1 MRALILSFLLLVGI
15 FGKTQD
21 FLSVPLSQPAQ
32 WGQLSPN
39 NEKSLLQDSM
49 IYLFDARDIPFR
61 DDFTRNQLKELN
73 ATPADAGV
81 FDTTFYRLFIGN
93 QVVDTADRFTNFTT
107 KRYRFGTDSLPIDT
121 TDLPT
126 VQLTVND
133 FSQYP
138 LRQEVITVFP
148 AYNIFD
154 TVGSTPDTVFVQFL
168 FQQDSVLRYIVPPS
182 GNALWQ
188 NDNVLINDDYAWNPP
203 SYGVATFDG
212 LNREGRAYDNGS
224 LNTYGETDFL
234 TSVPFNIGYLQEA
247 DSVFLSFWYQPQGA
261 GRDAPESEDS
271 LVLEFFNPTQKQ
283 WQFAWGVRGTARA
296 PFKQELILLSDTYLQ
311 DNFQFRFKA
320 KGNRSGAY
328 DIWNIDHVYLD
339 RGRNQNDTT
348 STDIGIGRTYTSML
362 KEYSSVPFWQYAAL
376 TSALM
381 KDTAS
386 MLIVNNTTTSRTT
399 AFRYFIEDPDGIYY
413 PEFPFPAN
421 LNTSISVPGN
431 GFENWEL
438 PLLNAPV
445 NFSYPVA
452 DMDTAH
458 TYVTSFIAK
467 LSNLSGGDD
476 FPLND
481 TLYHEQRFDHYLAY
495 DNGSAEAGY
504 GVNVTDTTFGKR
516 ALIAQEFT
524 TLVDDTLNAISF
536 YFLPQGLDLEGAKFN
551 LCVWKD
557 LTPTGLIYRKP
568 AVDQVYYGAKNG
580 FLTYLLDTSI
590 VISGTFYVGFEQQ
603 TQRSLNVGY
612 DFKNDRKSKLFYSID
627 GGASFLNASAAIQPG
642 TAMIRPYFRV
652 DNNQVSTV
660 ELIQEE
666 MDFIIYP
673 NPTRGAI
680 TVQINNKKENF
691 KVDLT
696 VFDLQGRQLIEKSIK
711 QPNAQL
717 DLTNLDNGL
726 YFIRLSGLNGSV
738 KTKRI
743 IVSH

>member
-1 MRALILSFLLLVGI
+1 MRLLIISILLFSSLI
-15 FGKTQD
+15 GKSQD

-32 WGQLSPN
+32 WEQLLPN
-39 NEKSLLQDSM
+39 SEKNLLVDSM

-61 DDFTRNQLKELN
+61 DDFSRNQLKPLK
-73 ATPADAGV
+73 ATPSDAGV
-81 FDTTFYRLFIGN
+81 FDTTFYKLFIGN
-93 QVVDTADRFTNFTT
+93 QVVDTSDRFTNFTT
-107 KRYRFGTDSLPIDT
+107 KHYRFGTDSMPIDT

-133 FSQYP
+133 FSQFP
-138 LRQEVITVFP
+138 LRQEVISVFP

-154 TVGSTPDTVFVQFL
+154 TLGSTPDTVFVQFL
-168 FQQDSVLRYIVPPS
+168 YQQDSIVRYIVPPS

-188 NDNVLINDDYAWNPP
+188 NDNVLINDDYAWDPP

-212 LNREGRAYDNGS
+212 LNREGRAYDNTT
-224 LNTYGETDFL
+224 LNTYGVTDYL
-234 TSVPFNIGYLQEA
+234 TSVPFDIGYLQEA

-261 GRDAPESEDS
+261 GRDAPESDDS
-271 LVLEFFNPTQKQ
+271 LVVEFFNPIESQ

-296 PFKQELILLSDTYLQ
+296 PFKQELILLSDIYLNN
-311 DNFQFRFKA
+311 NFQFRFKA

-381 KDTAS
+381 KDTSS

-399 AFRYFIEDPDGIYY
+399 AFRYFIEDPDGNYY

-431 GFENWEL
+431 GFNNWVL
-438 PLLNAPV
+438 PLLDAPV
-445 NFSYPVA
+445 NFSYPA
-452 DMDTAH
+452 TDMDTAH
-458 TYVTSFIAK
+458 TYITSFIAQ

-481 TLYHEQRFDHYLAY
+481 TLFHEQRFDHYLAY

-516 ALIAQEFT
+516 AMIAQEFT
-524 TLVDDTLNAISF
+524 TLIDDTLNAISF
-536 YFLPQGLDLEGAKFN
+536 YFLPQGLDMAGGKFN
-551 LCVWKD
+551 LCVWSD
-557 LTPTGLIYRKP
+557 LSPTGLIYKKP

-590 VISGTFYVGFEQQ
+590 VVSGTFYVGFEQQ

-612 DFKNDRKSKLFYSID
+612 DFKNDRKNKLFYSID
-627 GGASFLNASAAIQPG
+627 GGLSFLNASSAIQPG
-642 TAMIRPYFRV
+642 CAMIRPYFRV
-652 DNNQVSTV
+652 DNNQVSTA
-660 ELIQEE
+660 EISKQEIN
-666 MDFIIYP
+666 FLVYP
-673 NPTRGAI
+673 NPTRGEV
-680 TVQINNKKENF
+680 TVQIN
-691 KVDLT
+691 DLDGT
-696 VFDLQGRQLIEKSIK
+696 AAIDLSVFDLQGRRVSKTLIK
-711 QPNAQL
+711 QSITAL
-717 DLTNLDNGL
+717 NLRNLENGL
-726 YFIRLSGLNGSV
+726 YFIRLTDPKGSV
-738 KTKRI
+738 VTKRI